1 MIHTLALNPKSA
13 LKTLIRIPARAGLYF
28 NLLEILKQNLSR
40 G

>member
-1 MIHTLALNPKSA
+1 MNKPKISTIRA
-13 LKTLIRIPARAGLYF
+13 VLIRIPARAGLYF